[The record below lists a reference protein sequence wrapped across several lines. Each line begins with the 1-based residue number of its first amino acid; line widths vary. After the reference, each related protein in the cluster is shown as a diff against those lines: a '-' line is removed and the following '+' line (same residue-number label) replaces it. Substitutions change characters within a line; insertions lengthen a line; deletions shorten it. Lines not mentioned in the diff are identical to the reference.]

1 MWSKPNSLM
10 NEKELII
17 KLRDADDKDS
27 FAFLY
32 HLYWAKVYNFAQLY
46 ITSLV
51 DVEEVVQEVFI
62 KIWENRRSL
71 NEEQNFEGYLFIVM
85 RNFIF
90 NRSRKNL
97 NETFYQ
103 LSVVEA
109 VDESFSVEEEMDAT
123 NLRVHIDSLIS
134 LLPPRQQEVFRLSRD
149 EQLSYR
155 EIAETLQISE
165 RTVEHHISDALKF
178 LKKNLRLYLLFL
190 SM

>member
-1 MWSKPNSLM
+1 M
-10 NEKELII
+10 NEKESIV
-17 KLRDADDKDS
+17 KLRDNNDKDS

-32 HLYWAKVYNFAQLY
+32 NLYWAKVYNFAQLY

-62 KIWENRRSL
+62 KIWENRSSL
-71 NEEQNFEGYLFIVM
+71 KEEQNFEGYLFIVM
-85 RNFIF
+85 RNLIF

-103 LSVVEA
+103 LSVLEA
-109 VDESFSVEEEMDAT
+109 VDESYSIEEEMDAA
-123 NLRVHIDSLIS
+123 NLKVHIESLIS
-134 LLPPRQQEVFRLSRD
+134 TLSPRQQEVFRLSRD

-155 EIAETLQISE
+155 EIAELLQISE
-165 RTVEHHISDALKF
+165 KTVEHHISDALKF
-178 LKKNLRLYLLFL
+178 LRKNIRLYLLFL